1 MPQRAD
7 ILQQDQVRSMLE
19 INYKKEKTMLSKII
33 EKVKDRDLSL
43 GTILIIIAVLV
54 WIIPVK
60 LVLSILGIYG
70 LIQIFWK
77 KEEKVIEQHSHH
89 HHHNNG
95 QKKKVTRKK
104 NG

>member
-1 MPQRAD
+1 
-7 ILQQDQVRSMLE
+7 
-19 INYKKEKTMLSKII
+19 MLSKII

>member
-1 MPQRAD
+1 
-7 ILQQDQVRSMLE
+7 
-19 INYKKEKTMLSKII
+19 MLSKII
-33 EKVKDRDLSL
+33 EKMKDRDLSL
-43 GTILIIIAVLV
+43 GTILIIVAILV

-60 LVLSILGIYG
+60 FVLSILGIYG

-77 KEEKVIEQHSHH
+77 KEEKIIEKHSHH

-95 QKKKVTRKK
+95 QKKKQVKRK

>member
-1 MPQRAD
+1 
-7 ILQQDQVRSMLE
+7 ML
-19 INYKKEKTMLSKII
+19 IDKL
-33 EKVKDRDLSL
+33 KDRDLSL

-70 LIQIFWK
+70 LVQIFWK
-77 KEEKVIEQHSHH
+77 KEEKVIEQHNHH
-89 HHHNNG
+89 HHHNNNN
-95 QKKKVTRKK
+95 KKKQVRRK

>member
-1 MPQRAD
+1 
-7 ILQQDQVRSMLE
+7 ML
-19 INYKKEKTMLSKII
+19 I
-33 EKVKDRDLSL
+33 EKLKDRDLSL

-60 LVLSILGIYG
+60 FVLSILGIYG
-70 LIQIFWK
+70 LVQIFWK
-77 KEEKVIEQHSHH
+77 KEEKVKDIHHH

>member
-1 MPQRAD
+1 M
-7 ILQQDQVRSMLE
+7 LSML
-19 INYKKEKTMLSKII
+19 I
-33 EKVKDRDLSL
+33 EKAKDRDLSL

-95 QKKKVTRKK
+95 QKKKQVKKK

>member
-1 MPQRAD
+1 
-7 ILQQDQVRSMLE
+7 ML
-19 INYKKEKTMLSKII
+19 I
-33 EKVKDRDLSL
+33 EKLKDRDLSL

-70 LIQIFWK
+70 LVQIFWK
-77 KEEKVIEQHSHH
+77 KEEKVIEQHQQH
-89 HHHNNG
+89 HHHNNN
-95 QKKKVTRKK
+95 KKTAPRKK

>member
-1 MPQRAD
+1 
-7 ILQQDQVRSMLE
+7 ML
-19 INYKKEKTMLSKII
+19 I
-33 EKVKDRDLSL
+33 EKLKDRDLSL

-54 WIIPVK
+54 WILPVK

-70 LIQIFWK
+70 LVQIFWK
-77 KEEKVIEQHSHH
+77 KEEKVIEKHSHH
-89 HHHNNG
+89 HHHNGG